1 MKKYWIW
8 GVLLAASVDSIAMA
22 AEQKRVDCDKG
33 ESLAEAVEHAN
44 ANTRIE
50 VSGICHE
57 AVTIT
62 VSDIALVGK
71 NGSISGAGM
80 PVPRDLLTIKGALNV
95 TIENLTI
102 SNGKAGV
109 VITDGGHA
117 SIISSRTENHGNN
130 SILVQ
135 AHSFVRLVNSQIV
148 KTSNTGTFHTGEGL
162 VVTGGSSAVVTGSL
176 LVEGFT
182 FGIDIIN
189 SSSLTLTE
197 AKVRITDNIMGMQ
210 VATTSST
217 FMTDDA
223 THLDASNNQLIGLTV
238 VSGSSLF
245 VFLGDVN
252 VNNNGL
258 DGLSLFTKSS
268 VDFDR
273 SVKLT
278 ANNNGRHGIL
288 LEDST
293 INMFTRPPAGAPNIE
308 TLNNGANGLLLRLA
322 SKFDMS
328 NGAIFTSSQNGKAG
342 LDADNGS
349 VIGLMNASIENN
361 RGAADLSLTF
371 GSRADFVSG
380 NHVGRLFCDASVLSR
395 GQFTCP

>member
-1 MKKYWIW
+1 MRKNWVW
-8 GVLLAASVDSIAMA
+8 GMLLAASVSSVALA

-33 ESLAEAVEHAN
+33 ESLAKEVEHAK
-44 ANTRIE
+44 AHTRIE

-57 AVTIT
+57 AVTIA
-62 VSDIALVGK
+62 VSDIALVGR
-71 NGSISGAGM
+71 NGGISGARM

-95 TIENLTI
+95 TVENLTI

-109 VITDGGHA
+109 VVTDGGHV
-117 SIISSRTENHGNN
+117 SIISSRVENHGDN

-135 AHSFVRLVNSQIV
+135 AHSFARLVDTQIV
-148 KTSNTGTFHTGEGL
+148 KTSNTPTFLTGEGL
-162 VVTGGSSAVVTGSL
+162 VVTGGSSAVVTGRL
-176 LVEGFT
+176 LVTGFT

-197 AKVRITDNIMGMQ
+197 ADVRITGNLMGMQ
-210 VATTSST
+210 VAMTSSA
-217 FMTDDA
+217 FLTDDA
-223 THLDASNNQLIGLTV
+223 THLDASNNQLIGVTV
-238 VSGSSLF
+238 VSGASLF
-245 VFLGDVN
+245 AFLGDVS

-258 DGLSLFTKSS
+258 DGLSLFTKATT
-268 VDFDR
+268 DFDR
-273 SVKLT
+273 SVKFT

-308 TLNNGANGLLLRLA
+308 TSNNGANGLLLRLA

-328 NGAIFTSSQNGKAG
+328 NGATFTSSQNGRAG

-380 NHVGRLFCDASVLSR
+380 NRVGRLFCDTSVLSR
-395 GQFTCP
+395 GQFSCP